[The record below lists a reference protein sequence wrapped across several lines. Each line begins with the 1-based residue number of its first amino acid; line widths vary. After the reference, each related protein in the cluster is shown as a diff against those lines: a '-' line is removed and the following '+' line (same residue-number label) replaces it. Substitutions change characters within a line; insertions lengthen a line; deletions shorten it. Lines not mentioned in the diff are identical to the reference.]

1 MKVLVLGS
9 GNIGS
14 IATQDLASSMRSTE
28 IVLGDYDEKRAKRV
42 SQKIGE
48 SNVTWVQADV
58 TKRDEIVETLK
69 QFDLAMGFLPGN
81 RGYLLAEACVE
92 ARRDLVDV
100 SFIPEDVM
108 QLNSAAV
115 RAGSTI
121 VPDCGLA
128 PGISNVLVGHSV
140 SRLDSVESVHVMV
153 GGLPEKP
160 VPPLG
165 YVITWSPESLI
176 DEYTRKARI
185 VRKGKTV
192 EVEALSGSEEIE
204 FPEVGKLEA
213 FYTDGLR
220 TLLSTLGNMD
230 EMWEKTLRY
239 PGHAEKMKLLRT
251 LGFFS
256 DKDIDLDGRKVQPK
270 KLTSK
275 ILEEKLTRK
284 KQIDIVVLRC
294 ETRGKK
300 DNRRVM
306 HNFDLLDFQDTKQSV
321 TAMAR
326 TTAYPAS
333 IIAQLILQGK
343 LKEKGVVPPEKIGMD
358 DTLFGLFMDGLR
370 KHGIRIIEKRTFI

>member
-14 IATQDLASSMRSTE
+14 VATQDLASSMALTE

-42 SQKIGE
+42 AQKIGE
-48 SNVTWVQADV
+48 SNLSWIQADV
-58 TKRDEIVETLK
+58 TKRDEIVGILK

-81 RGYLLAEACVE
+81 LGYLLAEACVE
-92 ARRDLVDV
+92 AHRDLVDV

-115 RAGSTI
+115 QAGSTI

-140 SRLDSVESVHVMV
+140 SGLDSVESVHVLV

-176 DEYTRKARI
+176 DEYTRRARI

-192 EVEALSGSEEIE
+192 EVEALTGIEEIE
-204 FPEVGKLEA
+204 FPKVGKLEA

-220 TLLSTLGNMD
+220 TLLSTLGNID

-239 PGHAEKMKLLRT
+239 PGHAEKMRLLKK

-256 DKDIDLDGRKVQPK
+256 DKEVNLDGRKIRPR

-275 ILEEKLTRK
+275 ILEEKLTSN
-284 KQIDIVVLRC
+284 KQRDLVVLRC
-294 ETRGKK
+294 ETRGTK
-300 DNRRVM
+300 NSRRLTY
-306 HNFDLLDFQDTKQSV
+306 NYDLLDFQNRKQNV

-333 IIAQLILQGK
+333 IVAQLILQGK
-343 LKEKGVVPPEKIGMD
+343 LKEKGVVPPERIGMD
-358 DTLFGLFMDGLR
+358 DKLFGLFMEGLR
-370 KHGIRIIEKRTFI
+370 KHGIEIIEKKTFI